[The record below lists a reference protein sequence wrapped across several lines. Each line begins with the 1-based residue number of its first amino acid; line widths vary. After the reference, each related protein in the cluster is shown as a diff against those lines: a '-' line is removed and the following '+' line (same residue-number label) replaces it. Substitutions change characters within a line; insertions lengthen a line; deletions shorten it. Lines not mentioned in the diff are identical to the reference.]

1 MQSKQ
6 DLKEAIV
13 RDVDAHRDELFGIG
27 DTILRNPELG
37 FKEFKTAALVAK
49 HFAEL
54 GLPHRDGLAITGVK
68 ARLSGGRP
76 GPTVAIMGELDAVVV
91 PGHPFADPVTNAA
104 HACGH
109 NAQITSLLGA
119 AGALVRS
126 GAIEQMAGSLV
137 FYAVPAEELVEIEY
151 RMGLRRDGKVE
162 FFSGK
167 QELIRLGE
175 FDDVDMCMLV
185 HASSD
190 PETKMAGIDYS
201 FNGCMAKFIQYVGRA
216 AHAGSSPHQAVNAL
230 NAANIGM
237 QAIHAQRETFRDED
251 SVRVH
256 PIITK
261 GGDLVNVVPADV
273 RMETFVRAKT
283 VEAMV
288 DANAKVDRCLKAGAM
303 AVGGGV
309 KITTIPGYL
318 PLETYP
324 RLMKLYKENCLP
336 LIGGEGFWAE
346 GRHCAGSTDMGD
358 MSMIM
363 PTVQPNMGGVTGSG
377 HGADYNIVDPDALY
391 LTPAKA
397 MAMTAVDLLFGD
409 AQEARA
415 VLEGQ
420 KPRFAKDEYLAFVR
434 EMAKVEEYRA

>member
-1 MQSKQ
+1 MRTREQI
-6 DLKEAIV
+6 KEAIA

-49 HFAEL
+49 QFAEL
-54 GLPHRDGLAITGVK
+54 GLPYREGLAITGVK
-68 ARLSGGRP
+68 ARLSSGRP

-91 PGHPFADPVTNAA
+91 PGHPFADPATNAA

-109 NAQITSLLGA
+109 NAQITSLLAA

-126 GAIEQMAGSLV
+126 GAIDRLSGDLV

-151 RMGLRRDGKVE
+151 RMGLRREGKVE

-175 FDDVDMCMLV
+175 FDDVDMCILV
-185 HASSD
+185 HAGSD
-190 PETKMAGIDYS
+190 PASKRSSVDAS
-201 FNGCMAKFIQYVGRA
+201 FNGCVAKFIQYVGRA
-216 AHAGSSPHQAVNAL
+216 AHAGAMPHEGINAL
-230 NAANIGM
+230 NAANIGL
-237 QAIHAQRETFRDED
+237 QAINAQRETFRDED

-273 RMETFVRAKT
+273 RVETFVRAKT
-283 VEAMV
+283 LEAMV
-288 DANAKVDRCLKAGAM
+288 EVGAKVDRCLKAGAM

-309 KITTIPGYL
+309 NITTLPGYS
-318 PLETYP
+318 PLTTYP
-324 RLMKLYKENCLP
+324 RLQEIYKRNCLP
-336 LIGGEGFWAE
+336 LIGGDEFWTE

-358 MSMIM
+358 MSLIM
-363 PTVQPNMGGVTGSG
+363 PTVQPNVGGVTGSG
-377 HGADYNIVDPDALY
+377 HGANYTIVDPELLY
-391 LTPAKA
+391 LSPAKA
-397 MAMTAVDLLFGD
+397 MAMTAVDLLFDG
-409 AQEARA
+409 AREAIE
-415 VLEGQ
+415 VLESQ
-420 KPRFAKDEYLAFVR
+420 KPRFTRDAYLAFLR
-434 EMAKVEEYRA
+434 EMDRVEEYRS